1 MTPPNTPAT
10 RSSFTLRQPGQ
21 RSRLEGRVSRGASD
35 IMIFSVV
42 LMIGAVQ
49 VATWMLG
56 RSKDSDRLKIL

>member
-1 MTPPNTPAT
+1 MTPSNTPAT
-10 RSSFTLRQPGQ
+10 RTVLTLRQ
-21 RSRLEGRVSRGASD
+21 RSRREGRLSRGASD

-49 VATWMLG
+49 MATWMLG